1 MNARVL
7 KILVLLLTLALALTG
22 CNLIEIDAKMQAEED
37 IAKLDKA
44 YDKTV
49 ARYEGG
55 EVSAEEAMSLFN
67 SLYNEMYYMYQYYFG
82 MEMTADQV
90 RDLMETALQETVRSK
105 IVAEHFD
112 QSEVLDDAALEQVQ
126 IDAQAAYDEAYDSLY
141 EMAAGD
147 DAEAKNAN
155 TLVMLKE
162 IGMDAEINSANT
174 LRDAKVEK
182 MIEILQAEISE
193 LTEEELLSAYE
204 ARVAED
210 EDAYALDDGTFESL
224 MMEDEPDVF
233 WVPAGYRTVK
243 HILLVPEEALMT
255 DYLDALQALEDQQD
269 VLEDLQSELETVL
282 DDDAEQSS
290 LRTEDAVKVDIEI
303 CEGMVA
309 DFEADVESAKLA
321 CLENVKPLSDEI
333 YARLAEG
340 EDFEALMAE
349 YGEDPGMKNE
359 PTMSRG
365 YYVRETS
372 ANWEKNFTG
381 GAMALEKVGDYSA
394 EPVLSGSG
402 VHIIY
407 YASDVAGGAVP
418 FEEVR
423 DSLHDSTLDEKK
435 NEHSEEIIS
444 QWIDSAKPSYDAEA
458 FEKAVFDGA
467 L

>member
-290 LRTEDAVKVDIEI
+290 LRTEDAVKADIEI

-349 YGEDPGMKNE
+349 YGEDPDMKNE

-394 EPVLSGSG
+394 VPVLSGSG